1 MKVRRA
7 SRPTGADDLLGRTAY
22 RVVQEGLTNARKHA
36 PAAAVEVSVAGA
48 EPLVVE
54 VVSRRSA
61 LARELPGAGTGL
73 IGLAERVA
81 LAGGTLEHGPNER
94 GDFVLRATL

>member
-1 MKVRRA
+1 M
-7 SRPTGADDLLGRTAY
+7 
-22 RVVQEGLTNARKHA
+22 
-36 PAAAVEVSVAGA
+36 
-48 EPLVVE
+48 VE
-54 VVSRRSA
+54 VVSRRA
-61 LARELPGAGTGL
+61 AGAPRAVPGAGTGL